1 MTSTDH
7 HHRASFSTLTFESL
21 QLPPSIPTL
30 KKEHSSSFSST
41 TTHNIFTSDD
51 DLFISAK
58 SSLNNFGSPLP
69 PPPLSSNFPPPSHSN
84 STSHLP
90 TYINQQWKKVEEE
103 QEEEENN
110 CILNNNFQSKSN
122 FTTLTTNSL
131 SQTAIMNSQIIRNNS
146 SNSLTNSSLT
156 YQNNNDGNKT
166 LCSGS
171 IMNIPNGVFHPIAAK
186 RSYVGIN
193 NSSNG
198 SNSINGLNQNNQSF
212 LPLLYQQQQQQQS
225 SRSPLYTAALTNLQ
239 QQQQIDSFPLINQP
253 LINQQQQQS
262 KKNSSS
268 NNLFI
273 GPKIAMSTATAIAVA
288 IPPFSQTSGGG
299 SCGESLAGDSTTGG
313 GGGGGIGTPTKSS
326 KSQIKS
332 RSGFLPYHLEP
343 IQKSHRGELS
353 INEKYRYDLSRA
365 QLKASSRTSALL
377 SGFAMIALVELQY
390 LPDTPKPLLIMLG
403 VVTTLLVSVHLL
415 ALMMSTCL
423 LPYIEANGCTQDSPH
438 IKLRFYIELSW
449 FFSTCVGLL
458 LFLLEI
464 GVIFFVKFNAI
475 GYIFAAYITTGMLVP
490 VLIIF
495 IVISYLIHRNRF
507 THSIERVSDKVVDLQ
522 KYLCEAEAGN
532 IQHAPSTIKNSGIG
546 VNNLRNYKE

>member
-1 MTSTDH
+1 MTLIQNDENKVPGHHSLTLQADTIEDWPLPAISIAHPLSMPTIMNDKRKIHPLQATQVSTISDEFGQRRSISSH
-7 HHRASFSTLTFESL
+7 SDLNKLGHEETSLYGGLKIQTNNINTKTNESPKQQNNINDPVIILDNLNDLKQHSINSRASSQSTAPIYSRHLTLSL
-21 QLPPSIPTL
+21 QRQQ
-30 KKEHSSSFSST
+30 HSST
-41 TTHNIFTSDD
+41 PT
-51 DLFISAK
+51 
-58 SSLNNFGSPLP
+58 
-69 PPPLSSNFPPPSHSN
+69 PS
-84 STSHLP
+84 
-90 TYINQQWKKVEEE
+90 
-103 QEEEENN
+103 
-110 CILNNNFQSKSN
+110 FQS
-122 FTTLTTNSL
+122 
-131 SQTAIMNSQIIRNNS
+131 
-146 SNSLTNSSLT
+146 
-156 YQNNNDGNKT
+156 
-166 LCSGS
+166 
-171 IMNIPNGVFHPIAAK
+171 P
-186 RSYVGIN
+186 
-193 NSSNG
+193 
-198 SNSINGLNQNNQSF
+198 
-212 LPLLYQQQQQQQS
+212 
-225 SRSPLYTAALTNLQ
+225 
-239 QQQQIDSFPLINQP
+239 
-253 LINQQQQQS
+253 
-262 KKNSSS
+262 
-268 NNLFI
+268 
-273 GPKIAMSTATAIAVA
+273 
-288 IPPFSQTSGGG
+288 GGG
-299 SCGESLAGDSTTGG
+299 N
-313 GGGGGIGTPTKSS
+313 
-326 KSQIKS
+326 
-332 RSGFLPYHLEP
+332 LPSYATITRLHKL
-343 IQKSHRGELS
+343 HRGELS

-546 VNNLRNYKE
+546 VNNLRNYKEC

>member
-1 MTSTDH
+1 
-7 HHRASFSTLTFESL
+7 
-21 QLPPSIPTL
+21 
-30 KKEHSSSFSST
+30 
-41 TTHNIFTSDD
+41 
-51 DLFISAK
+51 
-58 SSLNNFGSPLP
+58 
-69 PPPLSSNFPPPSHSN
+69 SNFPPPSHSN

-343 IQKSHRGELS
+343 IQKSSSNNLFIGPKIAMSTATAIAVAIPPFSQTSGGGSCGGSLAGDSTNGGGGGGGGIGTPTRSSKSQIKSRSGFLPYHLEPIQKHRGELS

-377 SGFAMIALVELQY
+377 SGFAMVIALVELQYLPDTPKPLLIMLGIALVELQY

-464 GVIFFVKFNAI
+464 GVIFFVKF
-475 GYIFAAYITTGMLVP
+475 
-490 VLIIF
+490 
-495 IVISYLIHRNRF
+495 

-546 VNNLRNYKE
+546 VNNLRNYKEC